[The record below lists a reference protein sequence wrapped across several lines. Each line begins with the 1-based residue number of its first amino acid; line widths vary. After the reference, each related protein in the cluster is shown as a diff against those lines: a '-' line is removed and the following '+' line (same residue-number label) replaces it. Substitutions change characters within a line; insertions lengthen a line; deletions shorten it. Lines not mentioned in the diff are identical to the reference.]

1 MKRTFL
7 AAAFLA
13 LTTLLSPAASDY
25 LLELDGIKGESTDD
39 AHRGAIEIS
48 SFSWG
53 VSNSSTIGGGG
64 TAGKA
69 TFKEFTVTKK
79 TDASCPELFIRCAT
93 GQHIPSAVLHVRKA
107 GTAGKPE
114 TYLKITLTDVLV
126 SSYLSE
132 GSAGT
137 PGNTVPE
144 QSISFSYAKIEYEYT
159 TADGTAIKT
168 GYDLALGKKI

>member
-7 AAAFLA
+7 AAAVLA

-25 LLELDGIKGESTDD
+25 LLELDGIKGESSDD
-39 AHRGAIEIS
+39 AHRGAIEIL

-53 VSNSSTIGGGG
+53 VSNSTTVSGGG

-93 GQHIPSAVLHVRKA
+93 GEHIPTAVLHVRKA
-107 GTAGKPE
+107 GAEGKPE
-114 TYLKITLTDVLV
+114 TYIKITLTDVLV
-126 SSYLSE
+126 SSYQSQ
-132 GSAGT
+132 GSGGTAGAS
-137 PGNTVPE
+137 VPE
-144 QSISFSYAKIEYEYT
+144 QSISFNYAKIEFEVV
-159 TADGTAIKT
+159 AGDGSVRKA
-168 GYDLALGKKI
+168 GYDLATAKKI